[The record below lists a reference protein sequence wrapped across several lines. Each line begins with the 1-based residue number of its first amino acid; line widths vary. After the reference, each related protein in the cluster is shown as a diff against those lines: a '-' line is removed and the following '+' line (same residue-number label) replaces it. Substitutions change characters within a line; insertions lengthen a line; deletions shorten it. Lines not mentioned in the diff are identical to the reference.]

1 VSTASRLSLAVED
14 GTIAWPE
21 GARVAVFAP
30 RTGADLSA
38 LPKDRTQVITR
49 VRPDWEAFQAAG
61 WECVLAPDGR
71 YGAAV
76 VFATRA
82 KALCQG
88 LIAEAAGVCD
98 GIVVVDGA
106 KTDGI
111 ESILK
116 ACRGRAEVSAPLS
129 KAHGKLFTMD
139 ARAEF
144 SDWALA
150 GRMTVEDD
158 GKAFVTAPGVF
169 SADGVDPASRLLAD
183 ALPVKLG
190 AQVVDLGAGWGYLT
204 HHVLSRESVQA
215 LHLVEADHVA
225 LDCARQN
232 VSDARA
238 VFHWADACNWAA
250 PGPLD
255 AVVMNPPFHIGR
267 ASDPDLGRAFIRAAA
282 RILSPRGQL
291 FMVANRHLPYEGDLA
306 TSFGEVREIGGD
318 NRFKIVQAARPSR
331 TRG

>member
-1 VSTASRLSLAVED
+1 M
-14 GTIAWPE
+14 IAWPE

-38 LPKDRTQVITR
+38 LPKDRTQIITR
-49 VRPDWEAFQAAG
+49 LRPDWEAFQADG
-61 WECVLAPDGR
+61 WDCVLEAEGR

-88 LIAEAAGVCD
+88 LIAEAASVSD

-116 ACRGRAEVSAPLS
+116 ACRKRAEVSAPLS
-129 KAHGKLFTMD
+129 KAHGKLFSIEAGAD
-139 ARAEF
+139 F

-150 GRMTVEDD
+150 ERGTVEE
-158 GKAFVTAPGVF
+158 GGRTFVTAPGVF
-169 SADGVDPASRLLAD
+169 SADGVDPASRQLAD
-183 ALPVKLG
+183 ALPEKLG
-190 AQVVDLGAGWGYLT
+190 AQVVDLGAGWGYLA

-225 LDCARQN
+225 LGCARQN
-232 VSDARA
+232 VGDARA
-238 VFHWADACNWAA
+238 VFHWADALNWSA
-250 PGPLD
+250 PGPMD

-267 ASDPDLGRAFIRAAA
+267 ASDPELGRAFIRAAA
-282 RILSPRGQL
+282 RMLSARGQL
-291 FMVANRHLPYEGDLA
+291 YMVANRHLPYEGDLA
-306 TSFGEVREIGGD
+306 ANFGDVREIGGD
-318 NRFKIVQAARPSR
+318 TRFKIVQAARPSR

>member
-1 VSTASRLSLAVED
+1 MSGASRLSLAVED

-38 LPKDRTQVITR
+38 LPKDRTQIITR
-49 VRPDWEAFQAAG
+49 FRPDWEAFQAAG
-61 WECVLAPDGR
+61 WECVLAPEGR
-71 YGAAV
+71 YGAAL

-88 LIAEAAGVCD
+88 LIAEAAGVSD

-129 KAHGKLFTMD
+129 KAHGKLFTID
-139 ARAEF
+139 AGADF

-150 GRMTVEDD
+150 ERGTVDED
-158 GKAFVTAPGVF
+158 GTTFVTAPGVF
-169 SADGVDPASRLLAD
+169 SADGVDPASRLLAE
-183 ALPVKLG
+183 ALPEKLG
-190 AQVVDLGAGWGYLT
+190 AQVVDLGAGWGYLA
-204 HHVLSRESVQA
+204 HHVLRRESVKA

-232 VSDARA
+232 VTDPRA
-238 VFHWADACNWAA
+238 VFHWADALTWAA
-250 PGPLD
+250 PGPVD

-267 ASDPDLGRAFIRAAA
+267 ASDPGLGRAFIRAAA
-282 RILSPRGQL
+282 RMLSPRGRL
-291 FMVANRHLPYEGDLA
+291 FMVANRHLPYEGDLTA
-306 TSFGEVREIGGD
+306 SFGELREIGGD
-318 NRFKIVQAARPSR
+318 NRFKIVEAARPSR

>member
-1 VSTASRLSLAVED
+1 MSTASRLSLAVED

-21 GARVAVFAP
+21 VARVAVFAP
-30 RTGADLSA
+30 RTGADLSS

-49 VRPDWEAFQAAG
+49 FRPDWEAFQAAG
-61 WECVLAPDGR
+61 WDCVLEAEGR

-88 LIAEAAGVCD
+88 LIAEAASVSD

-129 KAHGKLFTMD
+129 KAHGKLFTID
-139 ARAEF
+139 AGSDF

-150 GRMTVEDD
+150 EHMTVEED
-158 GKAFVTAPGVF
+158 GKTFVTAPGVF

-183 ALPVKLG
+183 ALPEKLG
-190 AQVVDLGAGWGYLT
+190 AQVVDLGAGWGYLA
-204 HHVLSRESVQA
+204 HHVLRRESVQA

-238 VFHWADACNWAA
+238 AFHWADALTWAA
-250 PGPLD
+250 PGPVD

-267 ASDPDLGRAFIRAAA
+267 SSDPGLGRAFIRSAA
-282 RILSPRGQL
+282 RMLSPRGQL
-291 FMVANRHLPYEGDLA
+291 FMVANRHLPYEGDLSA
-306 TSFGEVREIGGD
+306 AFGEVREIGGD
-318 NRFKIVQAARPSR
+318 NRFKIVQAARPAR